1 MLRGLLSLLVA
12 VPLVAAVAAPAA
24 AQSSATLSIS
34 APADAVEGDSST
46 TEKFFSI
53 ALSQAVSGNTTVRV
67 CVTGTATIDTTAVE
81 TIPDTADYQFIAS
94 YLGAAASRLNS
105 NCVND
110 IINSGDTELG
120 VIVPGIRVK
129 GDTEAEADETVIA
142 TLSFVGSPPAGV
154 TLGASTVTYT
164 ILDDDTPTAVSVAPD
179 WPLTPSGL
187 SGGESFRLLFVSSTT
202 RNASATD
209 IGTYNSFVQ
218 TAAKAGHSA
227 ISDGVGDGF
236 AAVASTSAVD
246 ARDNASTTGA
256 GVPVY
261 WLGGDKA
268 ADGYADFYDGS
279 WDSYSARNE
288 SGAAVGGT
296 VRVWTGSNDDGT
308 KHASDYLGN
317 TNVQAGS
324 VGTGSDPFTAVTLAN
339 SNGYRLYG
347 LSPVFTVEAP
357 PVISVALPISEGES
371 RTDAGEKKVPES
383 EGSTGIGF
391 NLAADQPLPADLT
404 VCVQVTESGGD
415 RVASGNEGIHTV
427 NMPMSALN
435 GSGTHTLT
443 WTDTNT
449 DDRDSSVTVEAVPPN
464 TATCSATAGSYTVSS
479 SDGSDKLLIQD
490 DEDTTVELTGT
501 DPIMTEG
508 DASDTATLTV
518 SLDRRLHAGE
528 TIGVPIALAT
538 GTGAR
543 LPGSTDSGTANHD
556 FTVAAAAGSGHS
568 GVTLAKAS
576 TANPRVIFTG
586 HDTNT
591 VQTAT
596 VTFTPVAN
604 RDDPDT
610 THETITATL
619 DSLGL
624 LDTTVSGGVTAHAT
638 DNAATLTLED
648 DEAAPPPAACPAQ
661 NGVFSKTAIRVLE
674 NGGVATYCV
683 RLLSAPSGG
692 NTTVA
697 ITNTGTYQGSA
708 TFSPSSLTFTATNY
722 QTPQQVTVTGVD
734 QPSLHLD
741 RDTTLSH
748 TASGGGVNAS
758 LGNVSVAVSDAPEVE
773 AWDTSVW
780 NHWVIDE
787 GDLDNPDR
795 SLRRPRLIQVD
806 RDAVVHPYTL
816 KATRGFRYFRQDFA
830 PSTTLWYS
838 LRLSNRPAPG
848 GTVTVTAT
856 SSDPSRFTLSQSRYG
871 ARQASLTVTFTEAAA
886 LKRTIWVHNA
896 RSRDQWTGGCSDITH
911 TASGGGVRQT
921 LIGTIRAHTIPVSGD
936 GSGGCELVTGTA
948 AAGDARFAPQNS
960 PLPAQTPPAPTQ
972 QVANLSVTDS
982 GGTSATA
989 SWDAVPHADRYS
1001 VSYSAESQDGATQT
1015 AGVFDDIA
1023 ATSHT
1028 FDHGIA
1034 APATVTVTVTPGY
1047 GSAAPDSGTGITA
1060 VTYLDSLAATAT
1072 LNTGT
1077 TADESATAAEA
1088 DTADNDGPVAP
1099 PPGCVS
1105 DDTLNL
1111 ARRYYD
1117 LNKHRA
1123 PGYGRNWRRVLIAFG
1138 DLTDTQLTAFTAA
1151 EARQSE
1157 TRWTG
1162 WRPFREA
1169 LECIEQAQTDKPA
1182 PPPVEPEI
1190 AVTADNDVT
1199 EGGDAR
1205 FTITAS
1211 PAPAAGLD
1219 IAVNITQTGAFVST
1233 GARTVTIGTAGSY
1246 TLTVATTD
1254 DSTDEPDGTVTATVD
1269 TGSGYTVSSSHGSAT
1284 VAVSDDDVPEI
1295 SIAAGT
1301 DVTEGGDAVFTI
1313 TADPKPHTALT
1324 VAVTLTQT
1332 GDHGAATGSRTVT
1345 IPASGTYTLTVATT
1359 DDSTD
1364 EADGTV
1370 TATVSTGTG
1379 YTVSSSAGAA
1389 TIAVADDDV
1398 PQISITA
1405 GDDITEGSDATF
1417 TITADPKP
1425 HTDLPVDVTVT
1436 QTGDHG
1442 ATTGTQTVSIPAGG
1456 TYTLTVATVDDSTDE
1471 PEGSVTATVD
1481 TGSGYTVSSSSSASV
1496 TVSDN
1501 DDPPAD
1507 DTTDSGTP
1515 DSGTPDS
1522 APAPTGPLTLTVA
1535 DASANEGD
1543 PHGLRFVATLSRASD
1558 REIKL
1563 GYGAFDITAAY
1574 NQDFT
1579 VPYRVFT
1586 ISPGETEVE
1595 IVVPVVDD
1603 NAAESSETLRLYAY
1617 DSTFTAI
1624 TGFAYA
1630 TGTITDND

>member
-227 ISDGVGDGF
+227 ISDSVGDGF

-288 SGAAVGGT
+288 SGATVGGT

-357 PVISVALPISEGES
+357 PEISVELPISESENRS
-371 RTDAGEKKVPES
+371 DAGEKKVAEN
-383 EGSTGIGF
+383 EGGVGIGF
-391 NLAADQPLPADLT
+391 PLSADQPLLAALT
-404 VCVQVTESGGD
+404 VCVRVTESGGD
-415 RVASGNEGIHTV
+415 RVASGDEGIQTV
-427 NMPMSALN
+427 NMPMDALTN
-435 GSGTHTLT
+435 GSGTHSLT
-443 WTDTNT
+443 WTNT
-449 DDRDSSVTVEAVPPN
+449 AVDDRDSSVTVEVVAPN
-464 TATCSATAGSYTVSS
+464 TASCSAVAGSYTVSS

-490 DEDTTVELTGT
+490 DEDTTVELTST
-501 DPIMTEG
+501 DMTMTEG

-518 SLDRRLHAGE
+518 SLERRLYAGE
-528 TIGVPIALAT
+528 IIAVPIALAT
-538 GTGAR
+538 STGAR
-543 LPGSTDSGTANHD
+543 LPGSTNSGTADHD
-556 FTVAAAAGSGHS
+556 FAVSESGT
-568 GVTLAKAS
+568 GVTLAADAPDA
-576 TANPRVIFTG
+576 TPRVIFTG

-596 VTFTPVAN
+596 VTLTPVAN
-604 RDDPDT
+604 RDDGDST
-610 THETITATL
+610 DETITATL
-619 DSLGL
+619 TSLGATGL
-624 LDTTVSGGVTAHAT
+624 ETTVSGGVTAHAT
-638 DNAATLTLED
+638 NNAATLTLED
-648 DEAAPPPAACPAQ
+648 DEAAPPPATCPAQ

-683 RLLSAPSGG
+683 RLLTAPSGG

-780 NHWVIDE
+780 DHWVIDE

-838 LRLSNRPAPG
+838 LRLSNKPEPG
-848 GTVTVTAT
+848 GTVTVTVT

-921 LIGTIRAHTIPVSGD
+921 LIGTIRAHSIPLSGD